1 MKILVIGGAGYIALY
16 EANYDFIV
24 YGNLS
29 NSSNNSPVNLMKFI
43 ETIENALDKK
53 ATKNFLPMQDGDVES
68 TYADVSGLIDD
79 FGYKPDTSLTDGIG
93 EFIKWYRVLY
103 KQIKQ

>member
-1 MKILVIGGAGYIALY
+1 VINNPSPYNIYNIG
-16 EANYDFIV
+16 
-24 YGNLS
+24 
-29 NSSNNSPVNLMKFI
+29 NNSPVNLMKFI